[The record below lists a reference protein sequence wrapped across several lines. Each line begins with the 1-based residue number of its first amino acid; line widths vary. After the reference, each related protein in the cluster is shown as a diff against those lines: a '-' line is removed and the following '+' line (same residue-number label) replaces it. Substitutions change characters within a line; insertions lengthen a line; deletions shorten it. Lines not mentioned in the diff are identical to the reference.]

1 MTLRSKVEHT
11 FKLVMFLIIF
21 AVHARAGVIGKV
33 TFVGCEKL
41 PCSELSNG
49 TLLRAGLEFSEEL
62 LKREMTRVD
71 SIYFSRGFLQ
81 AVVSFNTSSTSEGI
95 DIVLRLSEG
104 DEARVGK
111 LGLSG
116 VDGEL
121 RDKIKELLSLS
132 EGDFFDPLR
141 LEEGMRNALSFL
153 LNSGY
158 PYAQVWMTGFSFN
171 RESNSVDITISVVR
185 GNRSIIRD
193 IVFEGLSRTDS
204 SFAVRLTRLKR
215 NELFREEE
223 IERGIDFLSRSGCF
237 ESVGAYRVEKDD
249 AGGVRLIIP
258 VKEKKRS
265 NSFQG
270 VIGFAKKEERYVLN
284 GSIDL
289 RLRNLAGT
297 GRNALFR
304 WLNTGERY
312 SSVDFSFFEPFLLGS
327 PVNVTLE
334 MKQVVQDST
343 YTSSYGGLSIEYPID
358 ASNSLVVGAAVD
370 RNIPGFGEL
379 LKSTRQRYRVGFVVR
394 DRLFFESFL
403 VSAEGV
409 FRNRYYSGD
418 RKHSDYESI
427 YNMEMS
433 TIFDITASQSLFV
446 RIKTEGVVSKS
457 EIPLAEKMLLGGAN
471 SLRGYRENQFRG
483 DDVVFT
489 NVEYRFGRDGAFFL
503 FNDIGAYYLRG
514 EGWRATNGMG
524 FGLRSTSPVGDV
536 TLSFGVGDRV
546 SFEGTK
552 IHISMYQRF

>member
-33 TFVGCEKL
+33 TFVG
-41 PCSELSNG
+41 
-49 TLLRAGLEFSEEL
+49 GLEFSEEL

-81 AVVSFNTSSTSEGI
+81 AVVSFDTSSTSKGI

-104 DEARVGK
+104 DKARVGK

-132 EGDFFDPLR
+132 VR

-394 DRLFFESFL
+394 ERLFFESFL
-403 VSAEGV
+403 ISAEGV

-418 RKHSDYESI
+418 RKHSDYEAI

-457 EIPLAEKMLLGGAN
+457 DIPLAEKMMLGGAN

-514 EGWRATNGMG
+514 EGWRAKNGMG